1 MSKSRISFSS
11 RIVMTVILDFSAKNK
26 FEVMTVFE
34 KNQLHNAG
42 HLKTL

>member
-1 MSKSRISFSS
+1 
-11 RIVMTVILDFSAKNK
+11 MTVILDFSAKNK

-42 HLKTL
+42 HLKTLWGHFSSKFINLPI